1 MKVSK
6 AEVLAHAQE
15 LKKLKPDITSDEL
28 GAALRDKFIESNTP
42 RLGLVSNPM
51 DWIGGLRLIFN
62 GLDRVL
68 NRDDQQGI
76 EDIIEGVIKILE

>member
-6 AEVLAHAQE
+6 TEVLAHAQE

-42 RLGLVSNPM
+42 KFKTIGAISLTVS
-51 DWIGGLRLIFN
+51 
-62 GLDRVL
+62 
-68 NRDDQQGI
+68 
-76 EDIIEGVIKILE
+76 